1 MREASDSGTSNKYRQ
16 LTLFSYPLESGD
28 VYRAQNNKPVVARRS
43 SHTSSSRRSRNG
55 KKNNSSSRFLI
66 IGGLICAIVIIGLL
80 VWLITRPPSYTFQRS
95 QLDKYV
101 EMTHNVH
108 LLNDGASVYVDMSDG
123 MNYAYST
130 PESKAMLQAIINKLA
145 ANQAIRFYG
154 LADEKIT
161 PLDYTHTQ
169 LYNYML
175 NRNSYDKQKAPIEA
189 TLQRIISENQ
199 PALLMT
205 DFEEYKGLV
214 IEQAAYAK
222 KYFIAW
228 LANGNNITFYKWD
241 FVEKG
246 KAKHMFLAVFDD
258 NANRLNS
265 LVENAVSLTDPN
277 TEKYVLGCRNF
288 AYPTSTRYIS
298 LKQGG
303 NYHND
308 KGIDVVTAVMENGG
322 LNDYVSYAKPFAT
335 ANGAPGQFAPLD
347 ISLGVYAEFY
357 PLGVNWTDAIANA
370 KRMQEAGIP
379 DDIKYNHLLSD
390 LYIDFGAQNG
400 FNIENVEVRVFDMG
414 NTMMAI
420 SNKGDS
426 IKTDEIERIEKPE
439 VNMFLAASM
448 HEVKDLPI
456 GWKEITVDF
465 DSQFNGAF
473 IGDINPTNL
482 FRANIV
488 ISKATPNIAK
498 VNSFFGWPGNPSLAN
513 SITETLTAGSSN
525 PQGRILYTYY
535 IKTIS
540 E

>member
-1 MREASDSGTSNKYRQ
+1 M
-16 LTLFSYPLESGD
+16 
-28 VYRAQNNKPVVARRS
+28 ARGS
-43 SHTSSSRRSRNG
+43 SHTFSSRRSRNS
-55 KKNNSSSRFLI
+55 KKKNSSSRFLI
-66 IGGLICAIVIIGLL
+66 IGCSICTIVIIGLI
-80 VWLITRPPSYTFQRS
+80 VWLLTRTPSYTFQRA

-101 EMTHNVH
+101 VMTQHVH

-130 PESKAMLQAIINKLA
+130 AEGQAMLKAIINKLA
-145 ANQAIRFYG
+145 ANQAIKFYG
-154 LADEKIT
+154 LADARIF
-161 PLDYTHTQ
+161 PLELSHTE

-175 NRNSYDKQKAPIEA
+175 TPGSYNKQKVPVEA
-189 TLQRIISENQ
+189 TLQRIVSENQ

-205 DFEEYKGLV
+205 DFEEYNGLV
-214 IEQAAYAK
+214 IQQAAYAK
-222 KYFIAW
+222 QYFIAW
-228 LANGNNITFYKWD
+228 LANGNNITFYKWN
-241 FVEKG
+241 FIENS

-265 LVENAVSLTDPN
+265 LVANAVNMTDPN
-277 TEKYVLGCRNF
+277 TERYVLGSRDF
-288 AYPTSTRYIS
+288 AYPTSTQYIS
-298 LKQGG
+298 LKKGG

-308 KGIDVVTAVMENGG
+308 KGVDVVTAVMENGG
-322 LNDYVSYAKPFAT
+322 PDDYISYAKPFAT
-335 ANGAPGQFAPLD
+335 ANGAPGQFAPLN
-347 ISLGVYAEFY
+347 ISLGAYAEYY

-370 KRMQEAGIP
+370 KRMQEVGVP
-379 DDIKYNHLLSD
+379 DNIKFNHLLSD

-400 FNIENVEVRVFDMG
+400 FNIDDVEVRVFDMSK
-414 NTMMAI
+414 TVMAI
-420 SNKGDS
+420 SEKGDS
-426 IKTDEIERIEKPE
+426 IKIDEIERTDKPE

-448 HEVKDLPI
+448 HDVKDLPI
-456 GWKEITVDF
+456 GWKEITIDF

-488 ISKATPNIAK
+488 ISKATPNIAE
-498 VNSFFGWPGNPSLAN
+498 VNNFFGWSGNPSLAN
-513 SITETLTAGSSN
+513 SIKETLTAGSSN

>member
-1 MREASDSGTSNKYRQ
+1 M
-16 LTLFSYPLESGD
+16 
-28 VYRAQNNKPVVARRS
+28 ARRPS
-43 SHTSSSRRSRNG
+43 RTTPPRRSRNG

-66 IGGLICAIVIIGLL
+66 IGGSICALAIIGI
-80 VWLITRPPSYTFQRS
+80 LIWRLTTTTEYTFQRS

-101 EMTHNVH
+101 EMTQNSH

-145 ANQAIRFYG
+145 ANSAIKFYG

-161 PLDYTHTQ
+161 PLDYSHTQ

-175 NRNSYDKQKAPIEA
+175 NQDSYDKQKAPIET
-189 TLQRIISENQ
+189 TLQRIVSENQ

-205 DFEEYKGLV
+205 DFEEYKGQI

-228 LANGNNITFYKWD
+228 LASGNNITFYKWD
-241 FVEKG
+241 FEEKG
-246 KAKHMFLAVFDD
+246 KSKHMFLAVFDD

-265 LVENAVSLTDPN
+265 LVANAVSLTNPD
-277 TEKYVLGCRNF
+277 TEKYVLGGRDF
-288 AYPTSTRYIS
+288 AYPTSTQYVS

-308 KGIDVVTAVMENGG
+308 NGVDVVTAVMENGG
-322 LNDYVSYAKPFAT
+322 VNDYVSYAKPYAT

-347 ISLGVYAEFY
+347 ISLGAYAEYY
-357 PLGVNWTDAIANA
+357 PLGVNWTSALANA
-370 KRMQEAGIP
+370 NRMQEAGVP
-379 DDIKYNHLLSD
+379 DNIKYDHFLSD
-390 LYIDFGAQNG
+390 LFIDFGAQNG
-400 FNIENVEVRVFDMG
+400 FKIEDIEVRVFDMHE
-414 NTMMAI
+414 TMMAI
-420 SNKGDS
+420 YEKGDS
-426 IKTDEIERIEKPE
+426 IKPNDIDQINKPE
-439 VNMFLAASM
+439 VNMFLVASM
-448 HEVKDLPI
+448 NDVEGLPM

-465 DSQFNGAF
+465 DSQFNGTF
-473 IGDINPTNL
+473 IGGINPTNL

-488 ISKATPNIAK
+488 ISKATPNITEID
-498 VNSFFGWPGNPSLAN
+498 SFFGWSGNPSLSN
-513 SITETLTAGSSN
+513 SIKETLTASSSN

-535 IKTIS
+535 IKTIA

>member
-1 MREASDSGTSNKYRQ
+1 MK
-16 LTLFSYPLESGD
+16 
-28 VYRAQNNKPVVARRS
+28 NKPVVARNS

-55 KKNNSSSRFLI
+55 KKNNGSSRFLI
-66 IGGLICAIVIIGLL
+66 VGGSICAIAIIGFL
-80 VWLITRPPSYTFQRS
+80 VWYLTRTPPYTFQRS

-101 EMTHNVH
+101 ELTQNSH

-130 PESKAMLQAIINKLA
+130 VESQAVLQAIINKFA
-145 ANQAIRFYG
+145 ANQAIRFYA

-161 PLDYTHTQ
+161 PLDYSHTQ

-175 NRNSYDKQKAPIEA
+175 NRNSYNKQKAPIEA
-189 TLQRIISENQ
+189 TLQRILSENR

-205 DFEEYKGLV
+205 DFEEYKGKV

-222 KYFIAW
+222 ESFIEW
-228 LANGNNITFYKWD
+228 LSDGNNITFYKWD

-246 KAKHMFLAVFDD
+246 KDKHMFIAVFDD
-258 NANRLNS
+258 NANRLKS
-265 LVENAVSLTDPN
+265 LVENAVSLTN
-277 TEKYVLGCRNF
+277 HNIEKYVLGCRDF
-288 AYPTSTRYIS
+288 AYPTSTQYIS

-322 LNDYVSYAKPFAT
+322 INDYISYAKPFAT

-347 ISLGVYAEFY
+347 MYLGAYAEYY
-357 PLGVNWTDAIANA
+357 PLGVNWTDALANA
-370 KRMQEAGIP
+370 KRMQEAGVP
-379 DDIKYNHLLSD
+379 DNIKYNHLLSD

-400 FNIENVEVRVFDMG
+400 FNIEDIEVRVFDMCE
-414 NTMMAI
+414 TMMAI
-420 SNKGDS
+420 SAQGDS
-426 IKTDEIERIEKPE
+426 IKMADIEQIDNPE

-448 HEVKDLPI
+448 HAAEELPI
-456 GWKEITVDF
+456 GWNEIIIDF
-465 DSQFNGAF
+465 DTHFNGTF
-473 IGDINPTNL
+473 IGGSNPTNL

-488 ISKATPNIAK
+488 ISKAAPNITE

-513 SITETLTAGSSN
+513 SIKETLTASSSN

-535 IKTIS
+535 IKTI
-540 E
+540 

>member
-1 MREASDSGTSNKYRQ
+1 M
-16 LTLFSYPLESGD
+16 
-28 VYRAQNNKPVVARRS
+28 ARRS

-66 IGGLICAIVIIGLL
+66 VGGSICAIAIIGGLL
-80 VWLITRPPSYTFQRS
+80 VWFLTRTPSYTFQRS

-101 EMTHNVH
+101 ELTQNVH

-130 PESKAMLQAIINKLA
+130 VESQAMLQAIINKLA

-154 LADEKIT
+154 LADERIN

-175 NRNSYDKQKAPIEA
+175 NRNSYNKQKAPIEA
-189 TLQRIISENQ
+189 TLQRIVSENQ

-205 DFEEYKGLV
+205 DFEEYKGQV

-228 LANGNNITFYKWD
+228 LANGNSITFYKWD
-241 FVEKG
+241 FVENG

-265 LVENAVSLTDPN
+265 LVANVVSLTEPN
-277 TEKYVLGCRNF
+277 TEKYVLGCRDF
-288 AYPTSTRYIS
+288 AYPTSTQYIS

-303 NYHND
+303 NYHDD
-308 KGIDVVTAVMENGG
+308 KGIDGVTAVMENGG
-322 LNDYVSYAKPFAT
+322 FNDYISYAKPFAT
-335 ANGAPGQFAPLD
+335 ATGAPGQFAPLD
-347 ISLGVYAEFY
+347 ISLGAYAEYY
-357 PLGVNWTDAIANA
+357 PLGVNWTDALANA
-370 KRMQEAGIP
+370 KRMQEAGVP
-379 DDIKYNHLLSD
+379 DDIKYTHLLSD

-400 FNIENVEVRVFDMG
+400 FNIEGVEVRVFDMG
-414 NTMMAI
+414 ETMKTI
-420 SNKGDS
+420 SEKGDS
-426 IKTDEIERIEKPE
+426 IKMAEIELIDKPE

-448 HEVKDLPI
+448 HDVKDLPI

-473 IGDINPTNL
+473 IGNTNPANL

-488 ISKATPNIAK
+488 ISKATPNITE
-498 VNSFFGWPGNPSLAN
+498 VNSFFGWSGNPSLAN
-513 SITETLTAGSSN
+513 SIKETLTASSLN

>member
-1 MREASDSGTSNKYRQ
+1 M
-16 LTLFSYPLESGD
+16 
-28 VYRAQNNKPVVARRS
+28 ARRS
-43 SHTSSSRRSRNG
+43 SHTSPSRRSRNG
-55 KKNNSSSRFLI
+55 KKNHSSSRFLI
-66 IGGLICAIVIIGLL
+66 VGGSICAIAIIGLIVYFL
-80 VWLITRPPSYTFQRS
+80 TRTPSYIFQRS

-101 EMTHNVH
+101 EITQDVH

-130 PESKAMLQAIINKLA
+130 TESQAMLQAIINKLA
-145 ANQAIRFYG
+145 ANQYIKFYG

-161 PLDYTHTQ
+161 PLDLTHTQ

-189 TLQRIISENQ
+189 TLQRIVTENQ

-205 DFEEYKGLV
+205 DFEEYKGQV

-222 KYFIAW
+222 KYFITW

-265 LVENAVSLTDPN
+265 LVANAVSLTEPN
-277 TEKYVLGCRNF
+277 TEKYVLGCRDF
-288 AYPTSTRYIS
+288 AYPTSTQYIS

-322 LNDYVSYAKPFAT
+322 LNDYISYAKPFAT

-347 ISLGVYAEFY
+347 ISLGAYAEYY
-357 PLGVNWTDAIANA
+357 PLGVNWTDALANA
-370 KRMQEAGIP
+370 KRMQETGVP
-379 DDIKYNHLLSD
+379 NNIKFNHLFSD

-400 FNIENVEVRVFDMG
+400 FSIDDVEVRVFDMG
-414 NTMMAI
+414 KTVRTI
-420 SNKGDS
+420 SEKGDS
-426 IKTDEIERIEKPE
+426 IKIEEIEQIDKPE

-448 HEVKDLPI
+448 HDVKDLPI
-456 GWKEITVDF
+456 GWKEIAVDF
-465 DSQFNGAF
+465 DSQFNGTF
-473 IGDINPTNL
+473 IGGVNPTNL
-482 FRANIV
+482 FKANIV
-488 ISKATPNIAK
+488 ISKATPNIAD

-513 SITETLTAGSSN
+513 SIKETLTAGSSN

>member
-1 MREASDSGTSNKYRQ
+1 M
-16 LTLFSYPLESGD
+16 
-28 VYRAQNNKPVVARRS
+28 
-43 SHTSSSRRSRNG
+43 
-55 KKNNSSSRFLI
+55 
-66 IGGLICAIVIIGLL
+66 
-80 VWLITRPPSYTFQRS
+80 FQRS

-101 EMTHNVH
+101 ELTQHTH

-130 PESKAMLQAIINKLA
+130 AESQAMLQAIINKLA

-154 LADEKIT
+154 LAEERIT

-175 NRNSYDKQKAPIEA
+175 NRNSYNKQKAPIEA
-189 TLQRIISENQ
+189 TLQRIVSENQ

-205 DFEEYKGLV
+205 DFEEYKGKV

-222 KYFIAW
+222 ECFIAW

-265 LVENAVSLTDPN
+265 LVENAVSLTEPN
-277 TEKYVLGCRNF
+277 TERYVLGCRDF
-288 AYPTSTRYIS
+288 AYPTSTQYIS

-308 KGIDVVTAVMENGG
+308 KGIDVVTAVVESGG
-322 LNDYVSYAKPFAT
+322 PNDYISYAKPFAT

-347 ISLGVYAEFY
+347 ISLGTYAEYY
-357 PLGVNWTDAIANA
+357 PLGVNWTDALANA
-370 KRMQEAGIP
+370 KRMQEAGVP
-379 DDIKYNHLLSD
+379 DGIKYNHLLSD
-390 LYIDFGAQNG
+390 LYIDFSAQNG
-400 FNIENVEVRVFDMG
+400 FNIEDIEVRVFDMG
-414 NTMMAI
+414 ETMMYI
-420 SNKGDS
+420 SGKGHS
-426 IKTDEIERIEKPE
+426 INEIEQVSKPE
-439 VNMFLAASM
+439 VNMFLTASM
-448 HEVKDLPI
+448 LDVKDLPI

-465 DSQFNGAF
+465 DSQFNGTF
-473 IGDINPTNL
+473 IGGINPTNL

-488 ISKATPNIAK
+488 ISKVAPNITE
-498 VNSFFGWPGNPSLAN
+498 VNSFFGWPGNFSLAN
-513 SITETLTAGSSN
+513 SIKETLTAGSSN